1 MLTAFSVVLGTLV
14 IQGLTLK
21 ALLRALDLQDGDP
34 VADEVRTA
42 RDHVLAAALAQ
53 LPAGTS
59 PAADLVRKDFKVR
72 LGGDRTDGASASFG
86 SGYDLAYGTA
96 LRAARRSLLAL
107 RDNGAIGDDAF
118 HTLEN
123 ELDWMEASDP
133 LRGANADQTPDP
145 EFVDS
150 GPRTPEAR

>member
-1 MLTAFSVVLGTLV
+1 M
-14 IQGLTLK
+14 
-21 ALLRALDLQDGDP
+21 
-34 VADEVRTA
+34 
-42 RDHVLAAALAQ
+42 LAAALAQ

-72 LGGDRTDGASASFG
+72 LGGGRTDGASALFG

-123 ELDWMEASDP
+123 DLDWMEASDP
-133 LRGANADQTPDP
+133 LRAANAD
-145 EFVDS
+145 ELA
-150 GPRTPEAR
+150 GG